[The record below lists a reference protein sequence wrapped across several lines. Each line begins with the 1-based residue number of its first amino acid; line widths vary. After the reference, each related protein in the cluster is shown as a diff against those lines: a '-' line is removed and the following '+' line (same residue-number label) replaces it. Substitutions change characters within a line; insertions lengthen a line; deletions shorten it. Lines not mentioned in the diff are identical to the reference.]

1 MLALFLWLRPPRQK
15 AWRSGYSLKSQ
26 LQKQSGAT
34 ATIPRRFSNIII
46 IVISKELFE
55 NEKSLIYTTCHFE
68 GAFLATEKS
77 LLYRKHQVSL
87 RSLPMVWK
95 YHTKQKCHFEGAF
108 LATEKSLFCQE
119 ISNSIEI
126 SPHARDDKLEILR

>member
-95 YHTKQKCHFEGAF
+95 YHTKQKCHFEGASWRQRNLF
-108 LATEKSLFCQE
+108 FVKKYRIPLRSL
-119 ISNSIEI
+119 
-126 SPHARDDKLEILR
+126 PMLEMTN